1 MRNMLP
7 PELKK
12 DNTILDFYIF
22 IECVKQVS
30 LEKGEVIILMQN
42 LYFRRKVDTNNFLS
56 SKISCND
63 KTVEVSYR

>member
-56 SKISCND
+56 SKIGCND